1 MKARN
6 RKTGEIVDIISYSGD
21 TTRFSSDCV
30 SYIDSAGNE
39 VVGKGLNYYWDFEKI
54 EENKEME
61 ARIATDILLR
71 LMGSLDPETNELYT
85 EEGAVEVA
93 VRMAKDLIKRL

>member
-39 VVGKGLNYYWDFEKI
+39 IDGMGLNYYWDFEKI

-61 ARIATDILLR
+61 ARIATDILLK
-71 LMGSLDPETNELYT
+71 LMGNIDSETNRLNEI
-85 EEGAVEVA
+85 VEVA